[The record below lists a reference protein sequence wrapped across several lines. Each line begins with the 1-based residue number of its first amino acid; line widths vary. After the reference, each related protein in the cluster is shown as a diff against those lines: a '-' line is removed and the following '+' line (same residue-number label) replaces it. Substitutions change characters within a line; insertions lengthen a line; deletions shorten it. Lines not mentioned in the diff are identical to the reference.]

1 MLQKKKSGG
10 GRRFGRQDGAEEVTE
25 AAAPAETTVADRQD
39 LVT

>member
-10 GRRFGRQDGAEEVTE
+10 GRRFGRQDDVEEVTE
-25 AAAPAETTVADRQD
+25 AAVADRQD